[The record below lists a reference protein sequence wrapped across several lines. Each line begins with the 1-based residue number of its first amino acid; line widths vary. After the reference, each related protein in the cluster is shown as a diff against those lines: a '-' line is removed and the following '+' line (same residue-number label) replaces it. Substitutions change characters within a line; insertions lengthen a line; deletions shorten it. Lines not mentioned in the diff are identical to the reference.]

1 MNHQGLARFSRIVSV
16 IKQDPNV
23 RNHPIIDVGA
33 NKGEWT
39 RQLLSLFPEVSVLMI
54 EANARHTDSL
64 QSLNKPFQIALL
76 AETEKVVPFYTAPQT
91 EGTGDSMYRENT
103 YHYDNATVSMCSTRT
118 LDAVITGALPAS
130 PISLMKLDVQGAELD
145 VLNGG
150 LGALSRTD
158 ALIVETAMF
167 SYNAGAPMFAQV
179 VAFLEKKDFVV
190 IDILEL
196 IEMPC
201 KLTSQVDLLFA
212 RRGGFLHTYY
222 TETIAASV
230 RK

>member
-1 MNHQGLARFSRIVSV
+1 M
-16 IKQDPNV
+16 
-23 RNHPIIDVGA
+23 
-33 NKGEWT
+33 
-39 RQLLSLFPEVSVLMI
+39 SLFPEVSVLMI